1 MSYKLTGLFLC
12 ALVLFVSP
20 RADAAQL
27 IPAGPL
33 QADAV
38 EFGIAVIYPAAAPT
52 TAMAD
57 LKSVAA
63 RSWPKLAVVDKL
75 PAKPSAMAVRGTQF
89 ADFEA
94 PDADMLKRFG
104 RGLSPAQIKSLEKPK
119 HVLLLHFAFSKQHA
133 MEGLRAAYELSA
145 QLARQSK
152 GLLWDD
158 ETREIFTPDKWQEQR
173 IASWTGGVPKVSD
186 STVIHLYRADNGL
199 RAVTLGMNK
208 FGLPDIV
215 AERNSAASANSIGNV
230 MNLLS
235 QALAEGAAV
244 KSGGQF
250 DLDVK
255 AIAHKQLRD
264 NTLNTQKPNALGLAK
279 LTLVKA
285 KRDEGDPQNR
295 LIEIQ
300 ATRHPGPDD
309 SARQHAML
317 ASLFGSEDG
326 VKDVRHNDELLT
338 ASNAAKRKLPS
349 LQADFQRGLAPGE
362 YIQVKAP
369 FETSSG
375 GQEWMWVEVSE
386 WKGSSI
392 SGVLKN
398 VPRDV
403 PGMKLGQAVKVSQL
417 DVFDYTRTFPN
428 GREEGNTTGRI
439 IEKMQ
444 SASKR

>member
-1 MSYKLTGLFLC
+1 MPHKLTGLLLC
-12 ALVLFVSP
+12 VLAFFVSP
-20 RADAAQL
+20 SADAAQA

-33 QADAV
+33 QADAI
-38 EFGIAVIYPAAAPT
+38 EFGIAVIYPAAPPP

-57 LKSVAA
+57 LKSVAT

-75 PAKPSAMAVRGTQF
+75 PAKPSAMAVRATQF

-94 PDADMLKRFG
+94 PDAGMLARFG
-104 RGLSPAQIKSLEKPK
+104 RGLSAPEIKSLEKPK

-133 MEGLRAAYELSA
+133 LEGLRAAYELSA

-186 STVIHLYRADNGL
+186 STVIHLYRAANGL

-215 AERNSAASANSIGNV
+215 SERNSATSANSIGNV

-235 QALAEGAAV
+235 QALAEGAVV

-255 AIAHKQLRD
+255 TIVHKQLRE
-264 NTLNTQKPNALGLAK
+264 NTLNSQKPNALGVAK

-285 KRDEGDPQNR
+285 KRDDGDPQNR

-300 ATRHPGPDD
+300 TTRHSGPDD

-317 ASLFGSEDG
+317 AALFGTEDG
-326 VKDVRHNDELLT
+326 VTDVRHNDELLA
-338 ASNAAKRKLPS
+338 ASNAAKKKLPS

-362 YIQVKAP
+362 VIQVKAP
-369 FETSSG
+369 FTTSIG
-375 GQEWMWVEVSE
+375 GQEYMWVEVGE
-386 WKGSSI
+386 WNSSSI

-403 PGMKLGQAVKVSQL
+403 PGLKLGQTVKVRQQ
-417 DVFDYTRTFPN
+417 DVFDYTRTFAN

-444 SASKR
+444 AARKR